1 MITTRSGESP
11 PAAVA
16 QLPVAL
22 DTKGRVRVTREQR
35 QVILTELARSGE
47 SLPKF
52 AQRTR
57 LKYSTLAAW
66 VARARPAKRS
76 ARPAPL
82 RLVEAV
88 VATAARATPLV
99 VQLPGQARLELQ
111 ELSQIPL
118 AVALVR
124 ALEKPC

>member
-1 MITTRSGESP
+1 MITTRSGESA

-35 QVILTELARSGE
+35 QVILAELARSGE
-47 SLPKF
+47 SIPQF
-52 AQRTR
+52 AQRTG

-66 VARARPAKRS
+66 VARARRVKRS

-88 VATAARATPLV
+88 VAPAAPATPLV
-99 VQLPGQARLELQ
+99 VELLGQARFELQ
-111 ELSQIPL
+111 EVRQIPL

>member
-1 MITTRSGESP
+1 MITTRSGESA

-22 DTKGRVRVTREQR
+22 DTQGRVRVTREQR
-35 QVILTELARSGE
+35 QMILAELARGGE
-47 SLPKF
+47 SIPKF
-52 AQRTR
+52 AQRTG

-66 VARARPAKRS
+66 VARARRAKRS

-88 VATAARATPLV
+88 VTPAAPATPLI

-111 ELSQIPL
+111 EVSQIPL
-118 AVALVR
+118 AVALLH

>member
-1 MITTRSGESP
+1 MITTRSGESA

-22 DTKGRVRVTREQR
+22 DTKGRVRVTPEQR
-35 QVILTELARSGE
+35 QVILAELARSGE
-47 SLPKF
+47 SIPQF
-52 AQRTR
+52 AQRTG

-66 VARARPAKRS
+66 VARARRAKRS

-88 VATAARATPLV
+88 VAPAATATPLV
-99 VQLPGQARLELQ
+99 VQLPGQARFELQ
-111 ELSQIPL
+111 AVCQIPL

>member
-1 MITTRSGESP
+1 MITTRSGEST
-11 PAAVA
+11 PAAVG

-22 DTKGRVRVTREQR
+22 DTKGRVRVTPEQR
-35 QVILTELARSGE
+35 QVILAELARSGA
-47 SLPKF
+47 SIPKF
-52 AQRTR
+52 AQRTG

-66 VARARPAKRS
+66 VARARRAKRV

-88 VATAARATPLV
+88 VTPAATATLLMV
-99 VQLPGQARLELQ
+99 ELPGGAHLELRAI
-111 ELSQIPL
+111 SQVSL
-118 AVALVR
+118 VAALVR

>member
-1 MITTRSGESP
+1 MITTRSGESA

-22 DTKGRVRVTREQR
+22 DTRGRVRVTPEQR
-35 QVILTELARSGE
+35 QVILAELARSGE

-66 VARARPAKRS
+66 VARARRAKRS
-76 ARPAPL
+76 ARPVPL

-88 VATAARATPLV
+88 VAPSAAATPLV
-99 VQLPGQARLELQ
+99 VQLPGQARFELE
-111 ELSQIPL
+111 EVRQIPL